1 VHVSAKTAGSVKLPR
16 LSIYVLGQM
25 IGPIALFTFLL
36 TAVIW
41 LTQSLRLL
49 DLVINRGQSA
59 PTFIYLTILLIP
71 SLLVIILP
79 IAYFAGTLFSLH
91 KLNADSELVVMSAA
105 GFSRAQIAVPVL
117 LSAMLIMAFTYLC
130 GLYLMPAGQRA
141 MKDKVV
147 DIRAD
152 IGAAL
157 LNEGEFNTPAQGL
170 TVFIREIDSDGT
182 IRGVLVHD
190 NRNVKHP
197 ITYLAVSGQ
206 LVQTPAGARL
216 IMFDG
221 TVEASGRGGSQ
232 LSVLRFQRYVFDL
245 DQFASP
251 TRVTD
256 RATSERYLPELFW
269 PNARL
274 SPRLRNAYIAEGH
287 NRLSQPLYCLAFALI
302 ALAAVLRGRRAR
314 GANAL
319 RITIATL
326 AAALVRIAG
335 YGVQGLAVRD
345 PAFAILFYII
355 PIIGAGA
362 ALVVLAGPDQLRGFR
377 RTKPV
382 EALS

>member
-1 VHVSAKTAGSVKLPR
+1 MRLPR

-25 IGPIALFTFLL
+25 IGPTALFAFLL

-59 PTFIYLTILLIP
+59 PTFLYLTMLIIP

-79 IAYFAGTLFSLH
+79 IAFFAGTLFALH

-105 GFSRAQIAVPVL
+105 GFSRAQIAVPVFI
-117 LSAMLIMAFTYLC
+117 SALIVMALTYLC

-157 LNEGEFNTPAQGL
+157 LNEGEFNTPVQGL

-197 ITYLAVSGQ
+197 ITYLAVSGE
-206 LVQTPAGARL
+206 LAQTPAGARL

-221 TVEASGRGGSQ
+221 TVEESGRAGAQ
-232 LSVLRFQRYVFDL
+232 LSVLKFQRYVFDL

-269 PNARL
+269 PNSRL
-274 SPRLRNAYIAEGH
+274 PPKLRNAYIAEGH
-287 NRLSQPLYCLAFALI
+287 NRLSQPLYCVVFALI

-314 GANAL
+314 AANAL
-319 RITIATL
+319 RITFAAL
-326 AAALVRIAG
+326 AAAAVRIAG

-345 PAFAILFYII
+345 PALGFLFYFI
-355 PIIGAGA
+355 PLAAAAIALAFLAGFDPFA
-362 ALVVLAGPDQLRGFR
+362 ALR
-377 RTKPV
+377 RPKQV